1 MSKVIDAIFENGVF
15 RPLQH
20 IEIKEHEKV
29 AIKVISLDEWQSRFN
44 LIIEKIHKKTSQ
56 YNSGE
61 IESDILN
68 TIKEVRRVRRGH

>member
-61 IESDILN
+61 IESDILY